1 MNDRTLWAF
10 GCSHTYG
17 HGLKDCITEKNG
29 APPIPSQL
37 GYASILAKKL
47 NLPLKNLSRPGV
59 GNKHI
64 FFRLQQEISKNTIRS
79 NDIILVQWSYIE
91 RNCIIQSIDTPDER
105 HFFSTDKEDSV
116 KMLAPW
122 VKDKTSKLFYKSL
135 YNEVDAVWHT
145 VNYINLAHAIL
156 KGNGINDTLHIAPP
170 YGGKNMDGGNPAVRG
185 RGLWDIFVKKNYF
198 LDDIP
203 MCKQE
208 ITAMVV
214 DKALDNAH
222 PGPKTQQIYAD
233 YLFDNFYN

>member
-17 HGLKDCITEKNG
+17 HGLEDCITEKNG

-91 RNCIIQSIDTPDER
+91 RDCIIQSIDTPDER

-156 KGNGINDTLHIAPP
+156 KGNGIDNTLHIDPP
-170 YGGKNMDGGNPAVRG
+170 YGEVDRTLFGLVGKHYLIDG
-185 RGLWDIFVKKNYF
+185 
-198 LDDIP
+198 IP
-203 MCKQE
+203 MCKKG
-208 ITAMVV
+208 ITDLSM
-214 DKALDNAH
+214 DQALDKAH
-222 PGPKTQQIYAD
+222 PGPKTQQIFAD
-233 YLFDNFYN
+233 HLFDNFFK